1 MLYGCLVLIRIAVST
16 HSNYDHVAVT
26 RLLRNDDDVV
36 TVKHTIPRHGVTPH
50 LQGED
55 IVSVGKRGIYQ

>member
-1 MLYGCLVLIRIAVST
+1 VST